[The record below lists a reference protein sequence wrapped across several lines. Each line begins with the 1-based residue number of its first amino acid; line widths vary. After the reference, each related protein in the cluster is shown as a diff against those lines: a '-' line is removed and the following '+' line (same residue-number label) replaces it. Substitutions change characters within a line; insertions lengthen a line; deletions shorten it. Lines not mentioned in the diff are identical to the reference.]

1 MQNVKQQRLQD
12 LGRIVPAV
20 EVEGLK
26 AGERKRVFGV
36 VEKEAV
42 LAAACP
48 AMQTFLQLANDVRK
62 VRDRAL
68 GRLQHVHALDGI
80 PQAAFFLEVETVPLS
95 VALNQHAEEAEQE
108 LQVLFGLRQRERI
121 DGEVA

>member
-1 MQNVKQQRLQD
+1 
-12 LGRIVPAV
+12 
-20 EVEGLK
+20 
-26 AGERKRVFGV
+26 
-36 VEKEAV
+36 
-42 LAAACP
+42 
-48 AMQTFLQLANDVRK
+48 MQTLLQLANDVRK

-68 GRLQHVHALDGI
+68 GRLQHVHTLDGI

-108 LQVLFGLRQRERI
+108 LQVLFRLRQRERI